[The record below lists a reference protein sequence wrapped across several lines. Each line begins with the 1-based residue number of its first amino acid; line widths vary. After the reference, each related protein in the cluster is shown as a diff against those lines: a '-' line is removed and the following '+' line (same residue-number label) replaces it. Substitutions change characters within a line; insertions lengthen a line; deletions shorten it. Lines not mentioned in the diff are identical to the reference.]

1 MRLGILGGGQL
12 ARMLALAGYPLGFR
26 FLFLDPA
33 PDACAFPLGEALHG
47 AYDDL
52 DLLAQLAND
61 TDKLTFEF
69 ENISAA
75 ALQSLSG
82 IALDPPLEALSIKKD
97 RNSEKALFQEL
108 AIPTTPFRTVDGPE
122 DLAAAVQAFG
132 RPVVL
137 KTRSQGYDGKGQRIV
152 RDANDDA
159 RALRE
164 LGEHR
169 LIAERFIPFERELSV
184 IAVRGSDGAQAFYP
198 ISENTHDNGILVRAE
213 SRPLDPMTERACA
226 LTGRLLERLQYVGTL
241 ALEFF
246 EYEGELLANEFAP
259 RVHNS
264 GHWTIEGAETSQFEN
279 HLRAVAGMPLGSTAA
294 LGAVAMRNCIGTI
307 PDPAPLLR
315 LEGVHAHFYGKAPR
329 PGRKLGHIT
338 VRARSEDELAARLA
352 KLDAQLPSF
361 RFSC

>member
-52 DLLAQLAND
+52 DLLAQLANES
-61 TDKLTFEF
+61 DKLTFEF

-75 ALQSLSG
+75 ALRSLSG

-97 RNSEKALFQEL
+97 RNSEKRLFQEL
-108 AIPTTPFRTVDGPE
+108 EIPTTPFRTVDSPE
-122 DLAAAVQAFG
+122 DLAEAVRAFG

-152 RDANDDA
+152 RDADGDT

-164 LGEHR
+164 LGGSR
-169 LIAERFIPFERELSV
+169 LIAERFIPFEREISV
-184 IAVRGSDGAQAFYP
+184 IAVRGSDGTRAFYP
-198 ISENTHDNGILVRAE
+198 ISENTHENGILVSAE
-213 SRPLDPMTERACA
+213 SRPDDRTTERACE
-226 LTGRLLERLQYVGTL
+226 LTGRLLDRLQYVGTL

-246 EYEGELLANEFAP
+246 EHEGELLANEFAP

-279 HLRAVAGMPLGSTAA
+279 HLRAIAGMPLGSTAA
-294 LGAVAMRNCIGTI
+294 LGAVAMRNCIGTM
-307 PDPAPLLR
+307 PAPAPLLSI
-315 LEGVHAHFYGKAPR
+315 EGVHAHDYGKAPR

-338 VRARSEDELAARLA
+338 VRAESRAELAARLA
-352 KLDAQLPSF
+352 KLDARLASV
-361 RFSC
+361 RFSG

>member
-1 MRLGILGGGQL
+1 MRIGVLGGGQL

-52 DLLAQLAND
+52 NLLAQLASGS
-61 TDKLTFEF
+61 DKLTFEF
-69 ENISAA
+69 ENISAE

-82 IALDPPLEALSIKKD
+82 IAVNPPLEALAIKKD
-97 RNSEKALFQEL
+97 RNSEKQLFQEL
-108 AIPTTPFRTVDGPE
+108 EIPTTPFRTIDSRE
-122 DLAAAVQAFG
+122 DLAAAAAAFG
-132 RPVVL
+132 RPLVL
-137 KTRSQGYDGKGQRIV
+137 KTRSQGYDGKGQRIAH
-152 RDANDDA
+152 DFDGDT
-159 RALRE
+159 RALHE

-184 IAVRGSDGAQAFYP
+184 IAVRDRDGSRAFYP
-198 ISENTHDNGILVRAE
+198 ISENVHENGILLRAE
-213 SRPLDPMTERACA
+213 SRPGDPMTEQACA
-226 LTGRLLERLQYVGTL
+226 LTGRLLDRLQYVGTL

-246 EYEGELLANEFAP
+246 EHEGELLANEFAP

-294 LGAVAMRNCIGTI
+294 VGAVAMRNCIGTI
-307 PDPAPLLR
+307 PDCARLLS
-315 LEGVHAHFYGKAPR
+315 LEGVHLHLYDKTPR

-338 VRARSEDELAARLA
+338 VCARGENELAARVA
-352 KLDAQLPSF
+352 AVDALL
-361 RFSC
+361 